1 MEAPLHPSSVLLI
14 KTDRIFNEVS
24 ALVRHAIPGGSRALG
39 FSRTARRA
47 GLCELGPG
55 EAAVAVLAAAGG
67 AAGET
72 PAPRGTS
79 HIDGRCLPPCPKGLW
94 RALGG
99 HGLGASAWPGGS
111 SNKGPGDVAR
121 VTVKGLVC
129 LGRESVELKRLG
141 LCLHPHSLLLA

>member
-24 ALVRHAIPGGSRALG
+24 ALVCHAIPGGSQALG

-72 PAPRGTS
+72 PGPRGTS
-79 HIDGRCLPPCPKGLW
+79 HIDGRYLPPCPKGLW
-94 RALGG
+94 RALGAVAWVPRPG
-99 HGLGASAWPGGS
+99 QVGVAKRGQGMWPG
-111 SNKGPGDVAR
+111 P
-121 VTVKGLVC
+121 
-129 LGRESVELKRLG
+129 
-141 LCLHPHSLLLA
+141 P